1 MNGVSMSPH
10 LKWGIGGVVV
20 GLILLGFIPWW
31 LAFALIV
38 VAIAVPATAWLMLDE
53 SQRRR
58 YRELRRRQRGPRA
71 RVHGPLD
78 LRHAVVICARAP
90 SRPVA
95 IGSRLP
101 GNDHSPTGNWS

>member
-38 VAIAVPATAWLMLDE
+38 VAIAWLMLDE

-58 YRELRRRQRGPRA
+58 YRELRRRRQNQIR
-71 RVHGPLD
+71 
-78 LRHAVVICARAP
+78 
-90 SRPVA
+90 
-95 IGSRLP
+95 
-101 GNDHSPTGNWS
+101 